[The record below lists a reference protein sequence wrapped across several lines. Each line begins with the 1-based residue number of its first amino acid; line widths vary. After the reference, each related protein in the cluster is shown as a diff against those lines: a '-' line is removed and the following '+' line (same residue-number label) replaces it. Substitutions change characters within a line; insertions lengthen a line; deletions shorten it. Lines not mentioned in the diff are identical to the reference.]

1 MAEMNEAKS
10 LDDLIALHRALDV
23 EVEELSRRPY
33 LTQAEQI
40 EHAVLKKRRLR
51 AKDQLFEHYRAR
63 QAS

>member
-10 LDDLIALHRALDV
+10 LDDLIAQHRALDS
-23 EVEELSRRPY
+23 EVEQLSRRPY

-40 EHAVLKKRRLR
+40 EHAVLKKKRLR
-51 AKDQLFEHYRAR
+51 AKDQLFDYYRAR